1 MKKRFHHQ
9 FVLAI
14 ILVIAFAGG
23 LLIFPKKSQ
32 SGALTTIKDT
42 LSNSR
47 LSYDASVD
55 TTISSGATSIT
66 IDTDSVDDNTAHLFP
81 GDVICFK
88 NNAGTGCLGN
98 TTYTVG
104 AITSSTVFTI
114 TSPLTTNILDGD
126 YVVATQSATH
136 TITFV
141 TASSVTDGSIVLKIP
156 ARTTTA
162 ASNDG
167 FADSGTDSSGTQGFD
182 LNGLAAA
189 DVACSGGSPSWGAET
204 ITSSATSGSGEHEI
218 ICPFTGTLASGV
230 TVTATLGNAKLI
242 NPAPASDHTQGV
254 SNDLQITALEYNH
267 NTPSSGVLI
276 DTADTAVAPI
286 EAVFVSATV
295 DETLSFTITGQ
306 ASTTAA
312 CGVSGGTDVTTTFST
327 VPFGTLSLNTLV
339 DAAHDLEVSTN
350 ATNGYA
356 VTAIEEDQL
365 GKDGGACAGDTA
377 DEDDDCIEDTLGDGA
392 ALGTNTNGEDFETNT
407 TNGFGYSLDSTD
419 GTDAAFEWDGTSG
432 SCDGSGTD
440 FCARQFADAANSDAA
455 VTVMSNAGPVNSS
468 NIYVCYRIAVGAL
481 QPAGY
486 YYSTVRYTATPTF

>member
-1 MKKRFHHQ
+1 MRKHPKLL
-9 FVLAI
+9 LACA
-14 ILVIAFAGG
+14 LVVAFAGA
-23 LLIFPKKSQ
+23 LLIYPKVSR
-32 SGALTTIKDT
+32 SGSLTTIKDT

-55 TTISSGATSIT
+55 TTIASGQTSIT
-66 IDTDSVDDNTAHLFP
+66 IDTDSVDDNTSHLFP
-81 GDVICFK
+81 GDVICFQ
-88 NNAGTGCLGN
+88 NGAETGCKGN
-98 TTYTVG
+98 VTYTVG
-104 AITSSTVFTI
+104 AIVSSTVFTI
-114 TSPLTTNILDGD
+114 TSPLTTGLVENDSVI
-126 YVVATQSATH
+126 ATQSATH
-136 TITFV
+136 TISFV
-141 TASSVTDGSIVLKIP
+141 TASSVTNGSILIKIP
-156 ARTTTA
+156 ARDTTS
-162 ASNDG
+162 ASNNG
-167 FADSGTDSSGTQGFD
+167 FADTGSDSSGTQGFD

-189 DVACSGGSPSWGAET
+189 DVTCSGGSPTWNAET
-204 ITSSATSGSGEHEI
+204 ITSSVTSSSGEHEI
-218 ICPFTGTLASGV
+218 ICPFTGTLNAGV
-230 TVTATLGNAKLI
+230 TVTATLGNTKLI

-254 SNDLQITALEYNH
+254 SNDLQVTVSEYNH
-267 NTPSSGVLI
+267 NTPASGVLI

-306 ASTTAA
+306 ASTAAA
-312 CGVSGGTDVTTTFST
+312 CGVAGGTDVTTTFST

-356 VTAIEEDQL
+356 VTAIETDQL
-365 GKDGGACAGDTA
+365 GKDGGACSGDTA

-392 ALGTNTNGEDFETNT
+392 ALASNTNGEDFETST

-419 GTDAAFEWDGTSG
+419 GSDAAFEWDSTSG

-440 FCARQFADAANSDAA
+440 FCARQFADEENSDSP
-455 VTVMSNAGPVNSS
+455 VTIMSNAGPVNSK